1 MKHLRQEVKKTI
13 VEKALNRKDKTLVE
27 IASENNIGLSTL
39 QRWLHRYNEEGTPN
53 TKGVSALTVTMLSR
67 TEQFEHLLATSKL
80 DDVGLGAYCRERGL
94 YSFQLQQWKNEFMSH
109 DNKQKN
115 HEAKAE
121 IKSLRTENKL
131 LKQDLYRKDKA
142 LAETTAL
149 LVLKKKAD
157 LLFGD
162 LEGDW
167 LPQKNVCKR

>member
-1 MKHLRQEVKKTI
+1 MKHLRQEVKEAI
-13 VEKALNRKDKTLVE
+13 AEKALNRKDKTLVE
-27 IASENNIGLSTL
+27 IANENNIGLSTL
-39 QRWLHRYNEEGTPN
+39 QRWVQRYSEGGTLN
-53 TKGVSALTVTMLSR
+53 TKGISASTVATLSR
-67 TEQFEHLLATSKL
+67 AEQFKHLLATSKL

-149 LVLKKKAD
+149 LVLKKKQTFS
-157 LLFGD
+157 LGT
-162 LEGDW
+162 
-167 LPQKNVCKR
+167 